1 MLIEDLIKIIHR
13 QFSKDVSY
21 PERDSEELLVII
33 DHINDGIEEYENCV
47 KEGYFWPELKTVETN
62 FVFGGSGEDD
72 LPSNFLSFVGR
83 FSPEL
88 GNCKPSLQIGT
99 AIYQE
104 VGANEGI
111 TRKQQG
117 DNTSFVFWVE
127 GGKVMTL
134 PGVSA
139 TIDLPYIKKHTRY
152 ATGEETEEPE
162 ISNPMFI
169 KDYALAKLFLDN
181 EDDVLYQSYMT
192 QAGERLK
199 QMKYRSLNN

>member
-1 MLIEDLIKIIHR
+1 MLIENLIKTIHR
-13 QFSKDVSY
+13 QFSKDVTY
-21 PERDSEELLVII
+21 PEKSSEELLVIV
-33 DHINDGIEEYENCV
+33 DHINDAIEEYENCV
-47 KEGYFWPELKTVETN
+47 REGYFWPELKTVETD
-62 FVFGGSGEDD
+62 FVFGGTGEDN
-72 LPSNFLSFVGR
+72 LPSDFLSFMGR
-83 FSPEL
+83 FSREL
-88 GNCKPSLQIGT
+88 GSCRPTIEIGG
-99 AIYQE
+99 AIYEE

-134 PGVSA
+134 PGANA
-139 TIDLPYIKKHTRY
+139 TMDLPYIKKHTRY
-152 ATGEETEEPE
+152 STGEETAEPE
-162 ISNPMFI
+162 MANPMFI

-199 QMKYRSLNN
+199 QMKYKSLNN